1 MLRHSVH
8 KLTAKIR
15 PWANQIADVL
25 EQTEIWEKAPII
37 FTLGK
42 AGIPYDVAKAAAD
55 WIIFFLG

>member
-1 MLRHSVH
+1 MH
-8 KLTAKIR
+8 KLPAKIR
-15 PWANQIADVL
+15 PWANKIADVL

>member
-1 MLRHSVH
+1 MRKGSYY
-8 KLTAKIR
+8 
-15 PWANQIADVL
+15 
-25 EQTEIWEKAPII
+25 